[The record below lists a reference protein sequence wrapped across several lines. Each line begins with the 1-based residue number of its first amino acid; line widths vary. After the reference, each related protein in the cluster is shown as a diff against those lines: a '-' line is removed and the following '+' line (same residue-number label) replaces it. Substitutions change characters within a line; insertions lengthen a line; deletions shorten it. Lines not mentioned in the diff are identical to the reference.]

1 MASLLL
7 LLRLF
12 SEAASAASASRS
24 SIHDFVGDGAGA
36 IPLGNYVE
44 ATASALG
51 NTIFLRIEKS
61 RKKGRLLLRFE
72 HKWPRGSSK
81 LRLLLR
87 TRFKSDAKLV
97 VSDFTIERGN
107 FNVRGPRLKVNMKC
121 EKYFRKYVELV
132 IKTSVDSPSFWK

>member
-61 RKKGRLLLRFE
+61 RKGRLLLRFE
-72 HKWPRGSSK
+72 HKWPRGSSR
-81 LRLLLR
+81 LRLFLR

-97 VSDFTIERGN
+97 VTEFYYGTWQFQRKRSTFKSKLALAGLRPATARGC
-107 FNVRGPRLKVNMKC
+107 V
-121 EKYFRKYVELV
+121 
-132 IKTSVDSPSFWK
+132 

>member
-61 RKKGRLLLRFE
+61 RKGRLLLRFE

-107 FNVRGPRLKVNMKC
+107 FNVRVPRVSVNMNC
-121 EKYFRKYVELV
+121 EKYFR
-132 IKTSVDSPSFWK
+132 

>member
-12 SEAASAASASRS
+12 SKAASAASASRS

-51 NTIFLRIEKS
+51 NTIFLRMR
-61 RKKGRLLLRFE
+61 RKRGRLL
-72 HKWPRGSSK
+72 RGCWRPLSMSK
-81 LRLLLR
+81 
-87 TRFKSDAKLV
+87 KKKKDYDGS
-97 VSDFTIERGN
+97 N
-107 FNVRGPRLKVNMKC
+107 
-121 EKYFRKYVELV
+121 
-132 IKTSVDSPSFWK
+132 

>member
-24 SIHDFVGDGAGA
+24 SIHDVGDGAGA

-61 RKKGRLLLRFE
+61 RKGRLLLRFE

-97 VSDFTIERGN
+97 LSDSTVEHGKFNIGVSR
-107 FNVRGPRLKVNMKC
+107 VKVNMNC
-121 EKYFRKYVELV
+121 EKYFK
-132 IKTSVDSPSFWK
+132 

>member
-61 RKKGRLLLRFE
+61 RKGRLLLRFE

-107 FNVRGPRLKVNMKC
+107 FNVRVPRVKVNMNC
-121 EKYFRKYVELV
+121 EKYFR
-132 IKTSVDSPSFWK
+132 

>member
-51 NTIFLRIEKS
+51 NTIFLRIEK
-61 RKKGRLLLRFE
+61 RRKGRLLLRFE

-97 VSDFTIERGN
+97 ISDFAVERGN
-107 FNVRGPRLKVNMKC
+107 FNVIVPRVKSKC
-121 EKYFRKYVELV
+121 RNCKK
-132 IKTSVDSPSFWK
+132 SFT